1 MITDFSVKDINNY
14 TIYTEEGVEHG
25 IFFRSPIQK
34 VSYDAYYGNDK
45 KTSAYIYQKA
55 INNSRIRR
63 IYEILIGNGNIVK
76 NLGEWLDNLDFGGFN
91 ANKLCSP
98 IYFSRKYR
106 SLRVVFSNPDTL
118 FTLIK
123 SHGYESQYNIC
134 NGACHIE
141 RTVFK
146 FRNGSKNKLTVK
158 EHYRFTYNHII
169 TKLLSDNNDVEVSIY
184 SNV

>member
-1 MITDFSVKDINNY
+1 MITDFSVKYNDDY

-34 VSYDAYYGNDK
+34 ISYDAYYGTDK

-63 IYEILIGNGNIVK
+63 IYETLIGNGNIVK

-98 IYFSRKYR
+98 VYFSRKYR
-106 SLRVVFSNPDTL
+106 SLRAVSTDPATP

-134 NGACHIE
+134 HGACHIE

-146 FRNGSKNKLTVK
+146 FRNGRKNKLIVRK
-158 EHYRFTYNHII
+158 SYRFTYGHII
-169 TKLLSDNNDVEVSIY
+169 TKLLSDNDDVEVSIY
-184 SNV
+184 SEV